1 MGALIGASHESLRG
15 DFDASTA
22 RLDAM
27 VKCAREGGALG
38 ARLTGAG
45 FGGCIIA
52 LTRDAD
58 AARLLDRFEKDYYA
72 KLGTGAA
79 LRALHT
85 VVRAGPGASVIEL
98 P

>member
-1 MGALIGASHESLRG
+1 MGALMDDSHGSLRD

-52 LTRDAD
+52 LARESD
-58 AARLLDRFEKDYYA
+58 AARVLDRLAKDYYTT
-72 KLGTGAA
+72 LGAGAA
-79 LRALHT
+79 SRALHT
-85 VVRAGPGASVIEL
+85 VVHAGPGASVIEL
-98 P
+98 